1 MDKFRNT
8 MSEHGLNPDSIV
20 PDGKIHRFK
29 TDGNSESG
37 WYVCFHDSG
46 TTGGAFGDWKAGLS
60 KTYTEY
66 DKLTYDQRSGI
77 NERIR
82 KAKEDSEIERKGIN
96 KKASERAE
104 FLWENSDPATEH
116 KYLKNKNV
124 KVHGIRIRDNSL
136 VIPVRGSDRKIKSL
150 QFIDP
155 EGKKKFLSGGAMS
168 GNAFTIPGTRD
179 KIYICEG
186 YSTGATIS
194 EVTGNL
200 TVCAFNAGNLKPVA
214 KIVREK
220 FPETKIIIA
229 GDNDRFGKVNVGI
242 EKAKRAS
249 EVINGTYVI
258 PEFKS
263 DENKPTDF
271 NDLFN
276 IEGPETTQEQLELI
290 NPGMYDQIKKY
301 IQSTN
306 GIINITQLNNHFGV
320 IEKSGKDNILNVV
333 NHLCK
338 KNILRKDRHKS
349 FTYKIVNSETK
360 KVDFDKE
367 VVFSDA
373 SLPFDLEEY
382 VCMPRGAIV
391 VIAGESNAGK
401 TAATLDC
408 LWKNYMWNVEDL
420 TYFSS
425 EMGEDEYKDRLR
437 YFSTKKKFYENV
449 EFHHRSSDF
458 SDLIVG
464 DKSDGVVFID
474 YLEALGD
481 KGYAGIENDIT
492 DIWESLRN
500 GIAIINLQ
508 KTTGSAL
515 ARGGDGTKSKSRLY
529 LSLSQGYKC
538 SDGGWVNVCKVIK
551 SKIPRDGMI
560 NVDGM
565 SCIYRAT
572 KTGIQRLSQWQ
583 YLNKELEKQFLEEMK
598 NTIPEVDMA
607 HQALKLL

>member
-1 MDKFRNT
+1 ML
-8 MSEHGLNPDSIV
+8 EHGLNPENIV

-29 TDGNSESG
+29 TDGNGESG
-37 WYVCFHDSG
+37 WYVCFQESG
-46 TTGGAFGDWKAGLS
+46 TIGGAYGDWKTGIRGTYSELTGL
-60 KTYTEY
+60 
-66 DKLTYDQRSGI
+66 DNDQRDVVM
-77 NERIR
+77 ERIR
-82 KAKEDSEIERKGIN
+82 IAKETSEKERKEIN
-96 KKASERAE
+96 KKASEKANNIWSYSKPVAE
-104 FLWENSDPATEH
+104 HE
-116 KYLKNKNV
+116 YLKIKNV
-124 KVHGIRIRDNSL
+124 KSHGIRIHNSSL
-136 VIPVRGSDRKIKSL
+136 VIPVRGSDRRIKSL

-168 GNAFTIPGTRD
+168 GNAFTINGTRD

-186 YSTGATIS
+186 YSTGATIA

-220 FPETKIIIA
+220 FPGTKIIIA
-229 GDNDRFGKVNVGI
+229 GDNDRFGKVNIGI

-263 DENKPTDF
+263 DNNKPTDF

-276 IEGPETTQEQLELI
+276 IEGPETAQEQLELI
-290 NPGMYDQIKKY
+290 NPGMYDEVKKY

-306 GIINITQLNNHFGV
+306 GKININQLNNHFGLT
-320 IEKSGKDNILNVV
+320 ERSEKDNILNVI

-349 FTYKIVNSETK
+349 FTYKIVNSDTK

-382 VCMPRGAIV
+382 VCMPRGAVV

-408 LWKNYMWNVEDL
+408 LYKNYQWNIENL

-425 EMGEDEYKDRLR
+425 EMGPDEYKDRLR
-437 YFSTKKKFYENV
+437 YFSTKKEFHENI

-464 DKSDGVVFID
+464 DKSDGVVFVD
-474 YLEALGD
+474 YLEALGE

-492 DIWESLRN
+492 DIWESLKD

-572 KTGIQRLSQWQ
+572 RTGIQRLSQWQ

-607 HQALKLL
+607 HQELRLI